1 MQAACPNGQAASA
14 CRKSLFAMRG
24 AGIHRRPSRF
34 PCALPPKTE
43 GATGRK
49 NLFFP
54 LPLLSELVKVLIIFD
69 FNGAG
74 KQAKRRRWRIKRVC
88 FEEGSQSAD
97 IKYPLIGLSRRCI
110 PSWVSRAH
118 LSFPLRKSLLA
129 AHRPF
134 SPLGLSMRQEP
145 PCGGCAPKR
154 ACGRSPTRTFHPQGV
169 CSIRKAAQA
178 ALPYRRRGF
187 TTLLTGCLRLNRT
200 GGKVHIVFSG
210 GLC

>member
-1 MQAACPNGQAASA
+1 MWIKILAIRAPPSA
-14 CRKSLFAMRG
+14 CRKSLFAPRG

-34 PCALPPKTE
+34 PCALRPE
-43 GATGRK
+43 IGGATGRK

-74 KQAKRRRWRIKRVC
+74 N
-88 FEEGSQSAD
+88 
-97 IKYPLIGLSRRCI
+97 

-134 SPLGLSMRQEP
+134 PLLGFPAHTLY
-145 PCGGCAPKR
+145 
-154 ACGRSPTRTFHPQGV
+154 PQGV
-169 CSIRKAAQA
+169 CSIRKAAEPLTA
-178 ALPYRRRGF
+178 ALPYRRGEF
-187 TTLLTGCLRLNRT
+187 TTLSTVSGASLSARPLAYAIFRYF
-200 GGKVHIVFSG
+200 FSCFSNSSG
-210 GLC
+210 RPQVSSTNSPVRGWINFSPTA